1 MRRFPINQPKSKYRN
16 EKVTF
21 QGMSFDSKKELQR
34 YLFLLDAERRGVIS
48 DLQRQVKFELI
59 PAITEEY
66 VEHLKTKDKVKT
78 RTVQFAI
85 NYCCDFTYKNGDTLV
100 VEDVKSSPNTAALD
114 DTFLIKEKLFFWK
127 YGYRI
132 RRVYKPTEP
141 I

>member
-1 MRRFPINQPKSKYRN
+1 MRRLPFNQKKSKYRN

-21 QGMSFDSKKELQR
+21 QGISFDSKKELQR

-66 VEHLKTKDKVKT
+66 VEHLKTKDKIKT
-78 RTVQFAI
+78 RTLQLSVTYI
-85 NYCCDFTYKNGDTLV
+85 CDFTYIKDGQMV
-100 VEDVKSSPNTAALD
+100 IEDVKSSPSMLT
-114 DTFLIKEKLFFWK
+114 KEYQLKKKML
-127 YGYRI
+127 YAIHRLSI
-132 RRVYKPTEP
+132 REIYKPTEP

>member
-1 MRRFPINQPKSKYRN
+1 MRKFSFNQPKSKYRN
-16 EKVTF
+16 EKVTY

-78 RTVQFAI
+78 RTLQLAVTYI
-85 NYCCDFTYKNGDTLV
+85 CDFTYIKEGQIV
-100 VEDVKSSPNTAALD
+100 IEDVKSSPSLVT
-114 DTFLIKEKLFFWK
+114 KEYKLK
-127 YGYRI
+127 KKMMLAIHRLNVKE
-132 RRVYKPTEP
+132 VYKATEA

>member
-1 MRRFPINQPKSKYRN
+1 MRFPFNQPKSKYRN
-16 EKVTF
+16 EKVTY

-66 VEHLKTKDKVKT
+66 VAHLKTKDKVKT
-78 RTVQFAI
+78 RTLQLAVMYI
-85 NYCCDFTYKNGDTLV
+85 CDFTYIKDGQMV
-100 VEDVKSSPNTAALD
+100 IEDVKSSPSLVT
-114 DTFLIKEKLFFWK
+114 KE
-127 YGYRI
+127 YRLKKKMMFAI
-132 RRVYKPTEP
+132 HRLNVKEVYKATEA